1 MSTMNPHAMS
11 LPRRALTDVAVMT
24 RRTMLAHVRVPA
36 LIATATALPVMW
48 VLLFNYVFGG
58 AMERSGTRYID
69 FLVPGVVILAVTFNM
84 NNAAVGVAEDLNR
97 GMIQRFRSLPTTRW
111 ALLGGRAVF
120 DTARNLLA
128 VLVVIGVGAL
138 AGFRF
143 HNGAVAAVGAIAL
156 ALMFGFAMSWLGAI
170 IGLVARDVETAS
182 MGSLLAAIPALF
194 VTSLFV
200 PIATMPGWLQA
211 VAKINPVTHAVDAA
225 RGLALGGPVQ
235 GPVLRTLAW
244 TAGLLIILVPVT
256 IARYQRIVR

>member
-1 MSTMNPHAMS
+1 
-11 LPRRALTDVAVMT
+11 
-24 RRTMLAHVRVPA
+24 
-36 LIATATALPVMW
+36 
-48 VLLFNYVFGG
+48 VFGG
-58 AMERSGTRYID
+58 AMQQAGARYID
-69 FLVPGVVILAVTFNM
+69 YLVPGVVVLAVTFNL
-84 NNAAVGVAEDLNR
+84 NNAAVGAAEDTNR

-120 DTARNLLA
+120 DIVRNLIA
-128 VLVVIGVGAL
+128 VLVVLGVGAL

-143 HNGAVAAVGAIAL
+143 HNGVAGAVGMVLL
-156 ALMFGFAMSWLGAI
+156 ALTFGFAMSWLGAS

-200 PIATMPGWLQA
+200 PIDTMPGWLQA
-211 VAKINPVTHAVDAA
+211 VAEVNPVTHAVDAA

-244 TAGLLIILVPVT
+244 TAGLLVVLVPLT